1 MAVDTLSDDTI
12 DASPPTLSPRPCVDV
27 TVSTLLFC
35 PDTDLLSMIGSYM
48 PIRVLRSRPLVAVDA
63 ISFFALSAI
72 LARSNGVEFDSLIE
86 ARALTAAIC

>member
-1 MAVDTLSDDTI
+1 
-12 DASPPTLSPRPCVDV
+12 
-27 TVSTLLFC
+27 
-35 PDTDLLSMIGSYM
+35 M

-63 ISFFALSAI
+63 ISFLALSAI